1 MSDPPELTGATGQAS
16 PDCPGLRLPP
26 SGSAW
31 VTPTPPPAGTDS
43 NYNHP
48 TSHLSPLTSHQ
59 ELSLSLTHW
68 PDKQSRWITADILER
83 KNRKKDEYRTQVNI

>member
-16 PDCPGLRLPP
+16 PDCPALRLPP

-43 NYNHP
+43 NYNHL
-48 TSHLSPLTSHQ
+48 TSHLSPFTRNS
-59 ELSLSLTHW
+59 SLSLTHR
-68 PDKQSRWITADILER
+68 PDKQTMWITADILGR
-83 KNRKKDEYRTQVNI
+83 INRKKDEYRTQVNI